1 MCVNKDTNLITMNQ
15 NLKDETCQWDKTDAT
30 IIN

>member
-15 NLKDETCQWDKTDAT
+15 NLKDEARQWDKTDAT
-30 IIN
+30 IN